1 MTRAGSSNRPGT
13 RRGTLRRLRPDPDPG
28 PAQRRGTRAHL
39 GTHRLGRRR
48 AVCRRAAPAGRPPA
62 PAPQSQD
69 RDIRSTPC
77 PGCASRRS
85 RSVRDSRTLTVPAP
99 ARRGSRQAWRSPPG
113 TVLLSSRATSTAASA
128 GASLPPRCRLLTS
141 TAPGRPA
148 GPCWQLRTYTRATLA
163 ALDVHPRDAM
173 QILRHSKIAVTMGI

>member
-48 AVCRRAAPAGRPPA
+48 AVCPRAAPAGRPPA
-62 PAPQSQD
+62 PAPDLYKRCCRHPGLCVTALKIRKRQ
-69 RDIRSTPC
+69 RD
-77 PGCASRRS
+77 A
-85 RSVRDSRTLTVPAP
+85 DH
-99 ARRGSRQAWRSPPG
+99 ARAGQAWIETGLASPPG

-128 GASLPPRCRLLTS
+128 GASLPPRCRLLPS

-173 QILRHSKIAVTMGI
+173 QILRHSKIAVTMEI